1 MSDTTHADW
10 PIVATGSADLTP
22 PTNGKPTRPDRRGL
36 PNTEAEA
43 AKLAAAVVEAEEEL
57 THDQKALKDAEAEVD
72 RLKAWVAFDQKRIE
86 SRTKSRDTFD
96 RLQAKAG
103 K

>member
-1 MSDTTHADW
+1 MSDNI
-10 PIVATGSADLTP
+10 PVIIEGIGPELVA
-22 PTNGKPTRPDRRGL
+22 TNGKPTRPDRRGL